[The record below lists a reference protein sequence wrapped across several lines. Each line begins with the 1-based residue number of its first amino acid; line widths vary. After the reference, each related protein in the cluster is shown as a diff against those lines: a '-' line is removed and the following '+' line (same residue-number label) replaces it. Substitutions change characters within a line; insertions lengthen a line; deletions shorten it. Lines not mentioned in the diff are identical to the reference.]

1 MITNEFMEKY
11 VSPTCEQ
18 FSIMM
23 EGAVL
28 SASTPGTLG
37 VFDDNEIYGETF

>member
-1 MITNEFMEKY
+1 MITNEFKEKY
-11 VSPTCEQ
+11 VSPTCEYL
-18 FSIMM
+18 SLMM

-37 VFDDNEIYGETF
+37 VFDDNEIFGETF